1 MECKRLSALRI
12 AFLFFALII
21 FQNISS
27 RQHMLLALPTLHFTP
42 HLGVENAFDWVEFA
56 TPPYYFPDPVKLSG
70 AIPFLKSSI
79 LLKSKN
85 FKRTKD
91 NHKKTSARQGLRF

>member
-1 MECKRLSALRI
+1 MKKAIRTQDSLFIFCSYYIPKHFIPSTYAFSI
-12 AFLFFALII
+12 ANVA
-21 FQNISS
+21 
-27 RQHMLLALPTLHFTP
+27 FTP

-91 NHKKTSARQGLRF
+91 NHKKTSDLTGLRF